1 MQDPD
6 NNKNTKPFSKGRR
19 AADTLKLTYFVF
31 SILAAITVFS
41 TGLPILFLGIV
52 AFCAYPIWNIIDGL
66 VDQNDQLEI
75 MKQEEWDETKFHTIF
90 NWLML
95 GFVSFF
101 TLILCVVAAIR
112 SLSTFVAGT
121 AVVGGIPLAVMMGP
135 VGATAFAITMIW
147 TFTKSLRELMN
158 MRYHTEQF
166 NHQAFD
172 CSAWF
177 FASIGA
183 TGLAIASIL
192 AVASISFPPAIPIVF
207 TGITLISAF
216 IIIYQMFMHH
226 HPITPINEY
235 EPLSNSTHN
244 PVNSK
249 AIGNKCSLDNT
260 ALDGNNDVAH
270 NETSTNKRT
279 ETNLSK

>member
-41 TGLPILFLGIV
+41 NGLPILFLAIV
-52 AFCAYPIWNIIDGL
+52 AFCAYPIWNIIDGW

-121 AVVGGIPLAVMMGP
+121 AVVGGLPLAVMMGP

-147 TFTKSLRELMN
+147 TCSKSYRDLLKMEGN
-158 MRYHTEQF
+158 SEQF
-166 NHQAFD
+166 TLQAVD

-183 TGLAIASIL
+183 TGLAITSIL

-207 TGITLISAF
+207 TVITLISAF
-216 IIIYQMFMHH
+216 IKIYQMFMHH

-235 EPLSNSTHN
+235 KPLSKSTYN
-244 PVNSK
+244 PVNSNV
-249 AIGNKCSLDNT
+249 IGNKCSSGREIKPPT
-260 ALDGNNDVAH
+260 
-270 NETSTNKRT
+270 NESSTNGPP
-279 ETNLSK
+279 TNLSN